1 MITLAITGS
10 SVGLDPRVF
19 VNYPFIIILVLFVH
33 SWNYVSR
40 DFCSPGK
47 VMCTDVV
54 SSVND
59 LDEARAIFFV
69 LKSAQHLNLVFEIV
83 QVSIPHSGVFEY
95 K

>member
-1 MITLAITGS
+1 
-10 SVGLDPRVF
+10 
-19 VNYPFIIILVLFVH
+19 
-33 SWNYVSR
+33 
-40 DFCSPGK
+40 
-47 VMCTDVV
+47 MCTDVV